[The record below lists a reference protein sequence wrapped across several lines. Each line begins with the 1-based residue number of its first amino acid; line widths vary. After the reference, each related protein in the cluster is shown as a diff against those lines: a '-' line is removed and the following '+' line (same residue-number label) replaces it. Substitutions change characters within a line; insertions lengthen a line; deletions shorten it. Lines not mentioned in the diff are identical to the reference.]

1 MTNAH
6 VTPRAAR
13 PSTLDLIK
21 VAAMVTFRPMTDNDF
36 LAFAGAP
43 AGTVIADNHPDIL
56 VLHAPAYR
64 DDFGHRE
71 DERLEF
77 HGVDADGDPWS
88 IVLEATT
95 AI

>member
-1 MTNAH
+1 MSAH
-6 VTPRAAR
+6 VTPLR

-21 VAAMVTFRPMTDNDF
+21 VAGSAAFRPMKREDYF
-36 LAFAGAP
+36 AFAGAP
-43 AGTVIADNHPDIL
+43 DGTLIADNHADIL
-56 VLHAPAYR
+56 VLHATAYT

-88 IVLEATT
+88 TVIEVTQ